1 LAIGYELLNL
11 QLAIMETKQTD
22 IVIIG
27 AGLTGLTAAFHLINQ
42 GKKVQILEKNHW
54 IGGQIQTHEEN
65 GFVFESGPNTGVI
78 SKPEVAE
85 LFAALTPNCELEIAD
100 KNANRRLIWKGD
112 RFRELPS
119 GLLGG
124 ITTPLFSLYDK
135 FRILGEPFR
144 KKGTDPDESVG
155 EMTKRRLGKSFLDYA
170 VDPFLSGIYSGDPMK
185 LITRYALP
193 KLYNLEQNYGSFIKG
208 SIAKAKEPKTERE
221 RLASKEVFSSKGG
234 LTSLVSALGKAI
246 GEENIRLSVSEVS
259 IQPVDDQWKV
269 TYSTLQEEETLLAS
283 NVITTVGAYALPDL
297 LPFIAKEEMS
307 KISNLPYAPMVE
319 VAVGV
324 KNIDHLRLNAFG
336 GLIPTC
342 EHKDVLGILF
352 PSACFR
358 GRTPEN
364 GALFTFYIGGM
375 RKPYLI
381 QLSDEELE
389 ELVRK
394 ELHLMLRFPA
404 SVGPDLI
411 RIFRH
416 THAIPQYD
424 LSTGERLAAI
434 ERLQKHYPGLI
445 LAGNLRDGIGM
456 ADRILQAATLSN
468 EIMERG

>member
-1 LAIGYELLNL
+1 
-11 QLAIMETKQTD
+11 METKQTD

-27 AGLTGLTAAFHLINQ
+27 AGLTGLTTAFHLIKQ

-54 IGGQIQTHEEN
+54 IGGQIRTYAED
-65 GFVFESGPNTGVI
+65 GFLFESGPNTGVI

-85 LFAALTPNCELEIAD
+85 LFAALAPDSKLEIAD

-144 KKGTDPDESVG
+144 KKGADPDESVG
-155 EMTKRRLGKSFLDYA
+155 EMAKRRLGKSFLDYA

-193 KLYNLEQNYGSFIKG
+193 KLYDLEQNYGSFVKG
-208 SIAKAKEPKTERE
+208 SIAKMREPKTEHD
-221 RLASKEVFSSKGG
+221 RLATKEVFSAKGG

-246 GEENIRLSVSEVS
+246 GEENIRLSASDVT
-259 IQPVDDQWKV
+259 IQPIGNQWKII
-269 TYSTLQEEETLLAS
+269 YSTLQEEETLLAS
-283 NVITTVGAYALPDL
+283 KVITTVGAYALPDL
-297 LPFIAKEEMS
+297 LPFIAKEEMN

-319 VAVGV
+319 VAVGI
-324 KNIDHLRLNAFG
+324 KNTEGIRFNAFG
-336 GLIPTC
+336 GLVPTC

-352 PSACFR
+352 PSACFQER
-358 GRTPEN
+358 APEN
-364 GALFTFYIGGM
+364 GALLTFYVGGM
-375 RKPYLI
+375 RKPYLT
-381 QLSDEELE
+381 QLTDKELE
-389 ELVRK
+389 ELIRK
-394 ELHLMLRFPA
+394 ELHLMLKFPA
-404 SVGPDLI
+404 SVEPDLI

-416 THAIPQYD
+416 SHAIPQYD
-424 LSTGERLAAI
+424 LNTGERLAAI
-434 ERLQKHYPGLI
+434 ERLQKRYPGLI
-445 LAGNLRDGIGM
+445 LAGNIRNGIGM
-456 ADRILQAATLSN
+456 ADRILQATTVSK